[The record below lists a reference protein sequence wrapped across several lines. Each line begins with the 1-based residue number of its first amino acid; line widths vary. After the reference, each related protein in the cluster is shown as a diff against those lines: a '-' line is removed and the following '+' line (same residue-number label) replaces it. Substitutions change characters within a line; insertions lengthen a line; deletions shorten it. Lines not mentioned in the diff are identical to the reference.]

1 MSITEVI
8 GLHLSLTFPCRLFT
22 DLRPTLADV
31 EMIQHPLNRSWGF
44 GFWFWILLCIGLPPT
59 NPPPILFRFSVSL
72 LTAG

>member
-44 GFWFWILLCIGLPPT
+44 GFWFWILLCIGLPPPLT
-59 NPPPILFRFSVSL
+59 HRRSFSVSRFL
-72 LTAG
+72 Y